1 MTIRI
6 INKINWKETYVVFL
20 NEKYKV
26 IKKEIIDD
34 YEKCYV
40 TDAKFCYLTNN
51 KRNTEIVILSEN
63 ISILEF
69 SYCRKTKKY
78 KADLKIDN
86 KIKYGK
92 VETFFVKDEK
102 NLFYREDCMKI
113 INVYTPS
120 DYDERKKYNII
131 IMFDSQ
137 NIFDKKKVGNY
148 TKNNDPYGGW
158 QVETSLEYL
167 YNNYIVVGIDN
178 ADKYRENE
186 LTPNVNDKKIKE
198 YLVKELGNIDGL
210 YLDNLDDFINET
222 LIELI
227 KRKYN
232 VNTDTYGICG
242 SSCGGLASLYL
253 GLKNINKYD
262 FIFTFTPAIGLLNK
276 SLLDIFFSNFNYNKA
291 NQPFVFLFQGE
302 NDDLE
307 KTLFK
312 GNQYIKELLV
322 KKGYFTDKIL
332 EYFEPSAQHNE
343 DAWRYAF
350 NYAIDAYMKHKC
362 NK

>member
-1 MTIRI
+1 MNIRI

-20 NEKYKV
+20 NEDYQE
-26 IKKEIIDD
+26 IRREII
-34 YEKCYV
+34 EVSKNFFV

-102 NLFYREDCMKI
+102 NLFYREDCTKI

-167 YNNYIVVGIDN
+167 YNDYIVVGIDN

-210 YLDNLDDFINET
+210 YLDNLGDFINET
-222 LIELI
+222 LIKFI
-227 KRKYN
+227 KEKYS
-232 VNTDTYGICG
+232 VNSDSFGICG

-253 GLKNINKYD
+253 GLKNINRCD
-262 FIFTFTPAIGLLNK
+262 FIFTFTPAIGLLSK
-276 SLLDIFFSNFNYNKA
+276 SLLERFLSNFKFNDV
-291 NQPFVFLFQGE
+291 NQPFIFLFQGE

-307 KTLFK
+307 RMLFN
-312 GNQYIKELLV
+312 GNQYLKELLV
-322 KKGYFTDKIL
+322 KNGYYCNKIV
-332 EYFEPSAQHNE
+332 EYFESSALHNE

-350 NYAIDAYMKHKC
+350 NYAIDAYMKHINGK
-362 NK
+362 